1 MIELNNDNFK
11 ESIKQGNCVVDFWAT
26 FCGPCRALAQFM
38 KRLEKEFTHVSF
50 YTVNVEECCSVTE
63 EFNVQNLPCVIFFSD
78 GEEIN
83 RVVGNNQSKISEI
96 IKSF

>member
-1 MIELNNDNFK
+1 MIELDNNSFN
-11 ESIKQGNCVVDFWAT
+11 ESINHGNSIVDFFAT
-26 FCGPCRALAQFM
+26 YCGPCRALAQFM
-38 KRLEKEFTHVSF
+38 DKLEKECTNVSF
-50 YTVNVEECCSVTE
+50 YTVNVEDCCDVTE

-78 GEEIN
+78 GKEIA